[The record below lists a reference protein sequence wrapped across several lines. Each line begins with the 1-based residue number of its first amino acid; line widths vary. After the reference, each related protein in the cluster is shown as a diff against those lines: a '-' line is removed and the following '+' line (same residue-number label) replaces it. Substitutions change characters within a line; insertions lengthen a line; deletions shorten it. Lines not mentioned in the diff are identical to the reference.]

1 MAIIQ
6 NDWKVTTKLVDWE
19 LIATLNPNTITIEQL
34 VLLLQDERCFWIEW
48 AIVNWC
54 EINFKRL
61 DWFN

>member
-19 LIATLNPNTITIEQL
+19 LIATLNPHKLTIEQL
-34 VLLLQDERCFWIEW
+34 VELLKDEKCSWIEW
-48 AIVNWC
+48 VIVNWC